1 MHCCRHVANGTALDE
16 LRVIARSNPGLL
28 ESVLHLLQHCQKPTV
43 LASRFYPGMIPE
55 SPRSHSNSS
64 ASISTSIGCKR
75 CLENEKRNFVAVPS
89 ADKNWHDFLVRFQA
103 KIPRHMLGTHRNP
116 YSNNIKHILRCNI
129 VCRFRTWPSGAFGF
143 KWLLHVSQ
151 PGEEGNRSKAGYSGE
166 GKKAGRVGASG

>member
-1 MHCCRHVANGTALDE
+1 MKAQFVLFTIGVLMLSHIGHVANGTALDE

-103 KIPRHMLGTHRNP
+103 KIPRHMLDLEHGR
-116 YSNNIKHILRCNI
+116 
-129 VCRFRTWPSGAFGF
+129 VA
-143 KWLLHVSQ
+143 
-151 PGEEGNRSKAGYSGE
+151 RSVLNGYYTFLSLV
-166 GKKAGRVGASG
+166 KKATEAKQVTVEKERKQVEWVLQDE